1 VRPLRASV
9 RAAGDS
15 AFSLAAPPRPPRSLP
30 AQAEGILKKGGGL
43 MGMFGGGKDRF
54 EDAAAVFNRA
64 GMSFKA
70 VRKWAEAARAYKRA
84 AECHV
89 KVKSE
94 SEAAMAYTECA
105 RAYVK
110 AGDGKSAIAG
120 LAMRAR
126 ARASAGPAPPRRGGG
141 GGGAVTPPPFAPA
154 APSPAA
160 ATEVMEHEALARL
173 VDAGRMSQAAKLYNE
188 LAELLEA
195 EGMADVAI
203 ANYEKASDLFV
214 AENATSSSHKAL
226 IRVAHLCATL
236 EPAELDKAADTF
248 AKVAGECLS
257 NNLLKFQAKGYFFNA
272 FLCILAR
279 TDVVAADAALERF
292 KEMDYTFP
300 GSRECKLCE
309 DVLQS
314 FKDANADAFT
324 DAIYNY
330 DQISKLDP
338 WKTTLLLKIKTAITG
353 GGDGA
358 GAGGEGG
365 INIM

>member
-1 VRPLRASV
+1 
-9 RAAGDS
+9 
-15 AFSLAAPPRPPRSLP
+15 
-30 AQAEGILKKGGGL
+30 

-110 AGDGKSAIAG
+110 AGDGKSAKNGRAPG
-120 LAMRAR
+120 ERGGWRAR
-126 ARASAGPAPPRRGGG
+126 DRRRRHARAVPPAPLP
-141 GGGAVTPPPFAPA
+141 
-154 APSPAA
+154 PAA

-279 TDVVAADAALERF
+279 TDVVAADSALERF

-353 GGDGA
+353 GGDGG

>member
-1 VRPLRASV
+1 
-9 RAAGDS
+9 
-15 AFSLAAPPRPPRSLP
+15 
-30 AQAEGILKKGGGL
+30 
-43 MGMFGGGKDRF
+43 
-54 EDAAAVFNRA
+54 
-64 GMSFKA
+64 
-70 VRKWAEAARAYKRA
+70 
-84 AECHV
+84 
-89 KVKSE
+89 
-94 SEAAMAYTECA
+94 
-105 RAYVK
+105 
-110 AGDGKSAIAG
+110 
-120 LAMRAR
+120 
-126 ARASAGPAPPRRGGG
+126 
-141 GGGAVTPPPFAPA
+141 
-154 APSPAA
+154 
-160 ATEVMEHEALARL
+160 MEHEALARL

-195 EGMADVAI
+195 EGMAAEAI

-214 AENATSSSHKAL
+214 AENAVSSSHKAL
-226 IRVAHLCATL
+226 IRVAHLCATT
-236 EPAELDKAADTF
+236 EPPELDKSADTF
-248 AKVAGECLS
+248 AKVGGECLS

-279 TDVVAADAALERF
+279 TDVVAADGALNRF

-309 DVLQS
+309 DILQS

-353 GGDGA
+353 GGDGGA
-358 GAGGEGG
+358 GGGGGEGG

>member
-1 VRPLRASV
+1 
-9 RAAGDS
+9 
-15 AFSLAAPPRPPRSLP
+15 
-30 AQAEGILKKGGGL
+30 
-43 MGMFGGGKDRF
+43 
-54 EDAAAVFNRA
+54 
-64 GMSFKA
+64 
-70 VRKWAEAARAYKRA
+70 
-84 AECHV
+84 
-89 KVKSE
+89 
-94 SEAAMAYTECA
+94 
-105 RAYVK
+105 
-110 AGDGKSAIAG
+110 
-120 LAMRAR
+120 
-126 ARASAGPAPPRRGGG
+126 
-141 GGGAVTPPPFAPA
+141 
-154 APSPAA
+154 
-160 ATEVMEHEALARL
+160 MEHEALARL

-279 TDVVAADAALERF
+279 TDVVAADSALERF